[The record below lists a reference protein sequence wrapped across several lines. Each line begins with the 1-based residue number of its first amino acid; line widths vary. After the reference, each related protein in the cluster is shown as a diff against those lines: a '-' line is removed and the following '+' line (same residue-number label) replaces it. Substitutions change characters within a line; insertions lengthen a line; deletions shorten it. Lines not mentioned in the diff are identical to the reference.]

1 MKVRFRLLLLKD
13 LLLQVEAQ
21 CGESLGK
28 INEAET
34 DETAITDQKIKEIF
48 DYKNSLQAMI
58 LAAEKELI

>member
-1 MKVRFRLLLLKD
+1 LKD
-13 LLLQVEAQ
+13 LLLQVEEQ
-21 CGESLGK
+21 CRESLGK

-34 DETAITDQKIKEIF
+34 HKTAITDQRIKEIF